1 MAVLVIGF
9 LIIAIWPILRTYD
22 AYDLLLQRA
31 GGSASGADVERHY
44 LEQLAANRQ
53 IVEHIRQH
61 GRPDDSFL
69 VFGFWTQPYIWEER
83 PLPSRFVTSASV
95 RSTWS
100 PAKWRRELIA
110 DLIVN
115 KPRFIAVA
123 AGDHQPWLTGSG
135 HASDQYLCDA
145 WPELRQHIE
154 ENYRAVI
161 NNGLFVLYAR
171 EARENLALP
180 RCVA

>member
-1 MAVLVIGF
+1 VSGSL
-9 LIIAIWPILRTYD
+9 T
-22 AYDLLLQRA
+22 RA
-31 GGSASGADVERHY
+31 GVEQHY
-44 LEQLAANRQ
+44 LGEFGANRQ
-53 IVEHIRQH
+53 IVEHIRENSSA
-61 GRPDDSFL
+61 DDGFL
-69 VFGFWTQPYIWEER
+69 VFGFWPQPYIWEER

-145 WPELRQHIE
+145 WPELRQLIE

-161 NNGLFVLYAR
+161 NNGLFVLYDR
-171 EARENLALP
+171 EAREHLALP